1 MSTGRSLTGADRT
14 WRRQPNSV
22 EIDPNRTLGRSVV
35 SLSQAFIS
43 IKFHGNPSTAVGETI
58 AGLPVEVPETT
69 EASEMKKT
77 VLALATAATI
87 GVSALVAPS
96 PAQAWRGGGW
106 GWGGGLAAGLIGA
119 AVIGGIASSAYAY
132 GPGYGYYGGPG
143 YGDYGGY
150 APAYYGGYAPAYYNY
165 GYAPAYSGA
174 YYGPR
179 YRRPYAYYGGYR
191 SGYYAGPGYRCVIR
205 PAYAY
210 YGPSYYRGYRHRW

>member
-1 MSTGRSLTGADRT
+1 
-14 WRRQPNSV
+14 
-22 EIDPNRTLGRSVV
+22 
-35 SLSQAFIS
+35 
-43 IKFHGNPSTAVGETI
+43 
-58 AGLPVEVPETT
+58 
-69 EASEMKKT
+69 MKKT

-106 GWGGGLAAGLIGA
+106 GPGLAAGLIGA

-143 YGDYGGY
+143 YGYYGGY

-165 GYAPAYSGA
+165 GYAPAY
-174 YYGPR
+174 
-179 YRRPYAYYGGYR
+179 YGGYR
-191 SGYYAGPGYRCVIR
+191 SGYYAPVYYGAGYRRVIG

-210 YGPSYYRGYRHRW
+210 YGPRHYRRYRYRW